1 MKKRPRFR
9 LRHCLPLLWLLVTAG
24 NAAETGAESGMFVTR
39 EGPWGR
45 LQCYPFYLEAP
56 DTVVALVPLPDTQPR
71 WQVPEAEWEGFRA
84 VLARSRLPESAVAA
98 LLDTGKSIVRQ
109 GIMHLFPSHDLIEAL
124 TPEDRQAVYERLA
137 SFAGNPLHQYPIF
150 FLGGSVEEWAAGSGL
165 RAGLV
170 ATLRRLAYRRGSA
183 LAFSDIPT
191 LISQAESDAEVQ
203 FIKKKLTRTRSLIVR
218 LELDGGED
226 LSGLLDYWSTGLNL
240 RRKELEPLFT
250 ATAALPGL
258 QHLDL
263 LHLLPALP
271 RKLLYT
277 YPGDE
282 FLTHSRLPDCHWT
295 TLNFFNYSAQDYYLD
310 SRLAASSIIEN
321 FVPVNAPYRFG
332 DVLLFLNPQGSAF
345 HSCIYL
351 ADELVY
357 SKNGANPLLPWVL
370 LELKDL
376 QRMYNL
382 DLGHGLIQGYRHK
395 RGRIGAE

>member
-1 MKKRPRFR
+1 MKKHPRLR
-9 LRHCLPLLWLLVTAG
+9 LRHCLPLLWLLGGAVP
-24 NAAETGAESGMFVTR
+24 AAETGGESGLFATR

-71 WQVPEAEWEGFRA
+71 WQVPEGELEGFRA
-84 VLARSRLPESAVAA
+84 VLARSRLPEAAVAA
-98 LLDTGKSIVRQ
+98 LLDTGKSILRQ
-109 GIMHLFPSHDLIEAL
+109 GIVHLFPSHALIEAL
-124 TPEDRQAVYERLA
+124 EPEDRQAVYERLA

-165 RAGLV
+165 RTELV
-170 ATLRRLAYRRGSA
+170 AAIRRLAYRRGSA

-191 LISQAESDAEVQ
+191 LISLAESDAEVQ

-321 FVPVNAPYRFG
+321 FVPVNPPYRFG

-376 QRMYNL
+376 QQMYNL

>member
-1 MKKRPRFR
+1 MKKRPRLR
-9 LRHCLPLLWLLVTAG
+9 LRHCLPLLWLLGTAG
-24 NAAETGAESGMFVTR
+24 NAAEAGAESGLFVTR

-71 WQVPEAEWEGFRA
+71 WQVPEAEVEGFRA
-84 VLARSRLPESAVAA
+84 VLARSRLPETAVAA
-98 LLDTGKSIVRQ
+98 LLDTGKSMVRQ
-109 GIMHLFPSHDLIEAL
+109 GVMHLFPSHELIEAL

-165 RAGLV
+165 RAELV

-321 FVPVNAPYRFG
+321 FVPVNPPYRFG

-395 RGRIGAE
+395 RGRHGSE